1 MEITKN
7 IELETQGVEFWE
19 KELEYLEEAMQGMR
33 TSYAIVQSNHRYC
46 QEKLAELLEKEKEK

>member
-33 TSYAIVQSNHRYC
+33 TSYAIVQSNHRHC